1 MQAQAAPAGE
11 QAWWAGLAALL
22 ANVGAYYGQFA
33 PATKAALTDRLAP
46 LEKQLQA
53 RAGQLPAISGPC
65 SVLYPLVQLFWWWQT
80 CT

>member
-1 MQAQAAPAGE
+1 M
-11 QAWWAGLAALL
+11 AALL

-53 RAGQLPAISGPC
+53 RAGQLPAISGHLA
-65 SVLYPLVQLFWWWQT
+65 LYAP
-80 CT
+80 